1 MLLWIGF
8 FVFVGILLALD
19 LGVFNRKDHV
29 FSTKE
34 ALMWSLVWITISCI
48 FGGWVWYHFGAELG
62 SQWFTA
68 YVLEK
73 SLSVDNLFVISLI
86 FTFFS
91 TPAKY
96 QHRALFW
103 GIIGAIVF
111 RGIFILTGV
120 AIVNQFAWILYL
132 FGAFLIYSG
141 IKIIFSD
148 DDNPEVEENA
158 VVKWFKRN
166 FNIYP
171 NYDGHNF
178 FKKESIVRLYQ
189 GKREREI
196 KNKDVIIYVP
206 TLLFIVLLMIET
218 TDIIFA
224 VDSIPAALGVS
235 KNAFILYSSNIMA
248 VLGLRALYFVLLSIM
263 DKFWMLKYGIGLV
276 LTFIG
281 VKMLGEHWIHI
292 SSNISLII
300 TLSILSLS
308 ILLSLVIKNKE

>member
-1 MLLWIGF
+1 MIWIGF
-8 FVFVGILLALD
+8 FIFVTCLLALD
-19 LGVFNRKDHV
+19 LGIFNRKDHT
-29 FSTKE
+29 FSFKE
-34 ALMWSLVWITISCI
+34 SVGWSLVWITISCI
-48 FGGWVWYHFGAELG
+48 FGGWVWYKFGPELG

-86 FTFFS
+86 FTFFG

-111 RGIFILTGV
+111 RAAFILGGV
-120 AIVNQFAWILYL
+120 AIVTQFSWILYL

-141 IKIIFSD
+141 IKIIVTD
-148 DDNPEVEENA
+148 EEEAEIQENKA
-158 VVKWFKRN
+158 VKLFKKY

-178 FKKESIVRLYQ
+178 MTRLRYEDNEGQEYFGKKVF
-189 GKREREI
+189 
-196 KNKDVIIYVP
+196 
-206 TLLFIVLLMIET
+206 TLLFVVLLMIET

-263 DKFWMLKYGIGLV
+263 EKFWLLKYGIGLV

-281 VKMLGEHWIHI
+281 VKMLGEHWLHI
-292 SSNISLII
+292 SSNLSLFI
-300 TLSILSLS
+300 TLGLLTGS
-308 ILLSLVIKNKE
+308 ILLSLVIKPKEN

>member
-1 MLLWIGF
+1 MLIWIGF
-8 FVFVGILLALD
+8 FVFVAVLLALD

-29 FSTKE
+29 FSFKE
-34 ALMWSLVWITISCI
+34 ALGQSAVWITISCI
-48 FGGWVWYHFGAELG
+48 FGGWVWYQFGPELG

-86 FTFFS
+86 FTFFA

-111 RGIFILTGV
+111 RGIFILGGV
-120 AIVNQFAWILYL
+120 AIVTHFKWILYL

-141 IKIIFSD
+141 GKIIFT
-148 DDNPEVEENA
+148 NEEEAEIKENGI
-158 VVKWFKRN
+158 VKWFKKH

-171 NYDGHNF
+171 DYFGHDF
-178 FKKESIVRLYQ
+178 FIYSTTYF
-189 GKREREI
+189 KR
-196 KNKDVIIYVP
+196 VP

-235 KNAFILYSSNIMA
+235 KDAFILYSSNIMA

-263 DKFWMLKYGIGLV
+263 DKFWLLKYGIGIV
-276 LTFIG
+276 LAFIG

-292 SSNISLII
+292 SSNLSLFI
-300 TLSILSLS
+300 TLG
-308 ILLSLVIKNKE
+308 LLSGSIALSYIFPQKN

>member
-1 MLLWIGF
+1 MIWIGF
-8 FVFVGILLALD
+8 FIFVSCLLALD

-29 FSTKE
+29 FSFKE
-34 ALMWSLVWITISCI
+34 SVGWSLVWITISCL
-48 FGGWVWYHFGAELG
+48 FGGWVWFHFGPELG

-86 FTFFS
+86 FTFFG

-103 GIIGAIVF
+103 GIIGAIMF
-111 RGIFILTGV
+111 RAAFILGGV
-120 AIVNQFAWILYL
+120 AIVTQFSWILYL

-141 IKIIFSD
+141 IKIIFT
-148 DDNPEVEENA
+148 NEEEAEIEENKA
-158 VVKWFKRN
+158 VKLFKKH

-178 FKKESIVRLYQ
+178 FTKEGQSTFLHSSAKKLRSI
-189 GKREREI
+189 
-196 KNKDVIIYVP
+196 P
-206 TLLFIVLLMIET
+206 TLLFVVLLMIET
-218 TDIIFA
+218 TDILFA

-263 DKFWMLKYGIGLV
+263 DKFWLLKYGIGLV

-281 VKMLGEHWIHI
+281 VKMLGEHWLHI
-292 SSNISLII
+292 SSNLSLFI
-300 TLSILSLS
+300 TLGLLTGSV
-308 ILLSLVIKNKE
+308 LLSLVIKPKEN

>member
-48 FGGWVWYHFGAELG
+48 FGGWVWYHFGSELG

-308 ILLSLVIKNKE
+308 ILLSLVIKNKK